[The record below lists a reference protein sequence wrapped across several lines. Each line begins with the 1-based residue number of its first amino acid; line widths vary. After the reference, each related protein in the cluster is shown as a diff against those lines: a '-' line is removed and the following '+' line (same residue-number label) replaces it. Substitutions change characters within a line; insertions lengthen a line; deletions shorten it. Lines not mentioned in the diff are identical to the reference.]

1 MPRCRPVSE
10 RHYQPRNPRGSV
22 LHGIIT
28 EHLETLLAQ
37 ARDDNGA
44 GLPAYVERE
53 LRAVVS
59 CGDPAAGFLGSPARL
74 VGEFSCRNESFREET
89 PGIWSLG

>member
-1 MPRCRPVSE
+1 MPRCRPASE
-10 RHYQPRNPRGSV
+10 RRYEPRNARGSV

-28 EHLETLLAQ
+28 ENLETLLAQ

-53 LRAVVS
+53 LRGVVS
-59 CGDPAAGFLGSPARL
+59 CGEPAAG
-74 VGEFSCRNESFREET
+74 SC
-89 PGIWSLG
+89 G